1 MFRAASVDQK
11 LVVEMSCLVTLSL
24 VSHVYREIFPVSLNL
39 VMTQS
44 INIVILR
51 LLPLALVP
59 TGLIRHTVVR
69 NQTFGLRFWVGG
81 VGLGI
86 VVVNRLVGWFVQS
99 CLSETILHLSG

>member
-24 VSHVYREIFPVSLNL
+24 ISHVYREIFPVSLNL

-69 NQTFGLRFWVGG
+69 NQAFCLNFRGGVVGLRV
-81 VGLGI
+81 
-86 VVVNRLVGWFVQS
+86 VVVNRLVGGFVKDG
-99 CLSETILHLSG
+99 LSKTILHQN